1 MYSFG
6 MTMWSIDAE
15 TFPFTDVKN
24 IVALGTK
31 VAGGAR
37 PPLNPKCKMN
47 NIIQKCWDNVFF
59 LLSVLLLCFLS
70 IHN

>member
-6 MTMWSIDAE
+6 MTAWSIDAE
-15 TFPFTDVKN
+15 VVPFTDVKN
-24 IVALGTK
+24 IVAPGTK
-31 VAGGAR
+31 VIGGER

-47 NIIQKCWDNVFF
+47 NIIQRCWDNVFF

>member
-1 MYSFG
+1 
-6 MTMWSIDAE
+6 MTAWSIDAE
-15 TFPFTDVKN
+15 TFPFTDVN
-24 IVALGTK
+24 DIDALVSK
-31 VAGGAR
+31 VIDDGAR

>member
-6 MTMWSIDAE
+6 ITAWSIDAE
-15 TFPFTDVKN
+15 TVPFTDVGN
-24 IVALGTK
+24 IYMLCKK
-31 VAGGAR
+31 VVGGAR

-47 NIIQKCWDNVFF
+47 NIIQRCWDNVFF